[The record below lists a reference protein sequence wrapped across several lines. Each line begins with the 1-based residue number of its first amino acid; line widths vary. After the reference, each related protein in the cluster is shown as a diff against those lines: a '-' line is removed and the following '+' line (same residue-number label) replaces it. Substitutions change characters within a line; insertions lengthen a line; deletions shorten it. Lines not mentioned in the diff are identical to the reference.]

1 MTVIPAKVAKCKRNE
16 LIRHIFIPQ
25 ELHKIPH
32 TDSEFILNYVSSEW
46 ISSVSDNSGS
56 STKANFNPLS
66 IRGSV
71 GCGFL
76 YFYFFILYTEGAA
89 IKVLLMSVTVFTSS
103 NGSSRFEGGAEM
115 FQTEGTKFT
124 EVKIF
129 NISQITK
136 GEGNKAVHRRIEM

>member
-1 MTVIPAKVAKCKRNE
+1 M
-16 LIRHIFIPQ
+16 
-25 ELHKIPH
+25 
-32 TDSEFILNYVSSEW
+32 
-46 ISSVSDNSGS
+46 
-56 STKANFNPLS
+56 
-66 IRGSV
+66 